1 MGIQIVQPVHVLKQK
16 EYIVSKDIVWIEAK
30 TYNNTM
36 AYAKPFMPVLLL
48 CATQKMHFV
57 QFMEKV
63 REKQAEQCYY
73 TLKRIIKQVFAGK
86 SLFGRKEKKK

>member
-36 AYAKPFMPVLLL
+36 AYAKPFMLALLL
-48 CATQKMHFV
+48 CATQKNAFCSIYGESQRKAGGTMLL
-57 QFMEKV
+57 
-63 REKQAEQCYY
+63 Y
-73 TLKRIIKQVFAGK
+73 T
-86 SLFGRKEKKK
+86 